1 MKVLLCPAFILHQR
15 PYRENSLL
23 LDMLTEQ
30 YGRIH
35 LLARGQKKSKQGRG
49 LVQLFQPLLVSWTGH
64 GELHTLTAMEA
75 NGPSYDLHAES
86 ALCGLYINELIVR
99 LMMIEERE
107 SVTYQ
112 AYQSV
117 LMALQSSSDNE
128 RALRLFEKRLL
139 NQLGYGLQLEQE
151 ADTGHDIDTQQRYY
165 YLADSGLYRWHPG
178 TKQPSISGHSIQ
190 QLVNETEFD
199 QQSLK
204 EVKLLMRSVINF
216 YLGGRPLQSRQLF
229 QQLKDYSTVE

>member
-35 LLARGQKKSKQGRG
+35 VLARGQKKSKQRG
-49 LVQLFQPLLVSWTGH
+49 LVQLFQPLLVSWIGH
-64 GELHTLTAMEA
+64 GELHTLTAIEA
-75 NGPSYDLHAES
+75 NGPGYTLHAES

-99 LMMIEERE
+99 LMMVEEGE
-107 SVTYQ
+107 SITYQ

-117 LMALQSSSDNE
+117 LMALQSTSDNE

-151 ADTGHDIDTQQRYY
+151 ADTGLKIDTQQRYY
-165 YLADSGLYRWHPG
+165 YLADSGLYRWQPG
-178 TKQPSISGHSIQ
+178 IKQPSISGHSIQ
-190 QLVNETEFD
+190 QLVNETDFD
-199 QQSLK
+199 QQSLN
-204 EVKLLMRSVINF
+204 EIKLLMRSVINF

-229 QQLKDYSTVE
+229 QQLKNYSTVE